1 MTAAYSV
8 LIGLHPAALRLAS
21 ATELRRFRNKRW
33 AVVLEPAISEVA
45 LHFCPL
51 LSVVV
56 GVAVAVHWLKALC
69 VLNNPLLVTFVQIWL
84 VTQSWVQSPL
94 RSFEESHW

>member
-8 LIGLHPAALRLAS
+8 LIGLHPVALRLAS
-21 ATELRRFRNKRW
+21 ATELRRFQNKTW
-33 AVVLEPAISEVA
+33 AVVLELAISELA

-51 LSVVV
+51 LSAVV

-69 VLNNPLLVTFVQIWL
+69 VLNNPPLVTFVQILL
-84 VTQSWVQSPL
+84 VTQSWVWSPL
-94 RSFEESHW
+94 RSFEESHS